1 MKSHRSLLRPVGR
14 AALLLAFA
22 AGLPF
27 ASYAHEGHEG
37 PDEAP
42 AAALAG
48 DSPRRLPDGSV
59 YLPKPAQHQLA
70 LRTLAVQA
78 GSHPKAFELA
88 GTVAMDPN
96 AGGKVQAALAGRL
109 QAGPQGLPSVGQTVK
124 KGQLL
129 AYVVPTSGAL
139 EHASQRA
146 QQAELRAALQLAQQ
160 RLARLQS
167 IADSVARKDI
177 ETAHSEVQS
186 LSARLAAIGAGL
198 AQRDALR
205 APVDGV
211 IASANA
217 VAGQVVDARELL
229 FEVVDTRR
237 LRIEALAYEP
247 AQAQQVQSATLA
259 LNGQALPLRFIG
271 AARSLREQ
279 ALPLSFAGDD
289 KALAQ
294 LALGQPVRL
303 VVQSREQVAGVKLP
317 LAALQKNAANQ
328 SIVWVK
334 TGPEQFAPRTV
345 LYQPLDGVQVA
356 VTSGLQAGERV
367 ATEGAALL
375 NQVR

>member
-1 MKSHRSLLRPVGR
+1 MKARLYPMSAPLWR
-14 AALLLAFA
+14 AAACSLLLALGSTA
-22 AGLPF
+22 
-27 ASYAHEGHEG
+27 YAHEGH
-37 PDEAP
+37 DEAP
-42 AAALAG
+42 PAVSG

-59 YLPKPAQHQLA
+59 YLPKPAQRQLA
-70 LRTLAVQA
+70 LRTQVLQA
-78 GSHPKAFELA
+78 GSYPQAFELA
-88 GTVAMDPN
+88 GTVVMNPN
-96 AGGKVQAALAGRL
+96 AGGRVQAALAGRL
-109 QAGPQGLPSVGQTVK
+109 QAGPQGLPTLGQAVK

-129 AYVVPTSGAL
+129 AYVVPSSGAL
-139 EHASQRA
+139 EHASQVA

-177 ETAHSEVQS
+177 EAAQSEVQS
-186 LSARLAAIGAGL
+186 LTARLAAIGAGL

-247 AQAQQVQSATLA
+247 AQAQQVASAHIA
-259 LNGQALPLRFIG
+259 VDGQAVPLRFLG

-279 ALPLSFAGDD
+279 ALPLSFAGD
-289 KALAQ
+289 AQAMGQ

-303 VVQSREQVAGVKLP
+303 VVQSRTQVAGLALA
-317 LAALQKNAANQ
+317 LAALQKTPANQ

-334 TGPEQFAPRTV
+334 TGPEQFAPRSV
-345 LYQPLDGVQVA
+345 RYQPLDGVRVA
-356 VTSGLQAGERV
+356 VTDGLQAGERV
-367 ATEGAALL
+367 VTEGAALL